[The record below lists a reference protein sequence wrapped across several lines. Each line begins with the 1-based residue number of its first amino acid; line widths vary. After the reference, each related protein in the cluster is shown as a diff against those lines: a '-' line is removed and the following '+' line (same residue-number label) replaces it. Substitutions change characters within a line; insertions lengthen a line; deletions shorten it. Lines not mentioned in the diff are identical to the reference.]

1 MDRSFSDDK
10 STAATTFQIVQS
22 RMLAFTVRLVQ
33 IFDIRFLLEFSETV
47 LCLSEVIV
55 ALPRFGRWS
64 GLDRERQRHCLPGL
78 LFDLFEH
85 ALSVDVEK
93 DMIANPSTSDH
104 ANIEIWKVLGVL
116 CDLGDFRRG
125 IDILIPQDA
134 ALLMWMNGYDLQ
146 LT

>member
-1 MDRSFSDDK
+1 MDRSFSNDK
-10 STAATTFQIVQS
+10 STAADAFEIIES
-22 RMLAFTVRLVQ
+22 RVFAFTVGLVQ
-33 IFDIRFLLEFSETV
+33 ILDVNFLGILSAEFVKAV
-47 LCLSEVIV
+47 LRLFEVIV

-104 ANIEIWKVLGVL
+104 
-116 CDLGDFRRG
+116 
-125 IDILIPQDA
+125 
-134 ALLMWMNGYDLQ
+134 
-146 LT
+146 